1 MDFSTGD
8 ENSNS
13 TESNLMKY
21 EVDKENE
28 GKSLSLL
35 KNIEWIEK
43 EIDNKINF
51 NTSSFNNSD
60 IVSKIN
66 FSSISSDLRFLL
78 PIYISCSNCKEN
90 FSLKIHN
97 FKYMTVECGCK
108 LIKNCTLNEFITKY
122 CSSELI
128 NYGCKIHY
136 EENKPKNFI
145 KYCKDC
151 KVDLCQDCLNSK
163 GLYNNDTGKHKAHEV
178 HDLID
183 LLDNKN
189 EIEDIKNLLK
199 SLNNEDNNKNDIS
212 IKNLIIALVDNYEKS
227 PSYYAYKTIKIIK
240 KFIMEIGSKNSENTL
255 QSQELKIINSIQS
268 LKENI
273 NFSNVIYKIQ
283 VYGIATKESLYDL
296 NIFEN
301 KGFEELKSLKMY
313 NIKLKDIKAL
323 SNCFLPNLK
332 KLIIQCN
339 ELNDDC
345 IEVIKKMNLP
355 KIKFISFFDNKITSP
370 EIFGAIEKFE
380 TLEKFFI
387 GQNLFDLSK
396 LQNKNIKYNFPTNLA
411 ILGLTNNFTK
421 ETNKFI
427 INNLNIENI
436 KYLYLS
442 GDGFITLKD
451 FEKIEFKRLEEFF
464 IKGNKDKG
472 FLTDIKEIKFLKG
485 KKNIEKIVLKQN
497 KINNIEELVDIINL
511 FPNLKLLNI
520 EDNDIEKGIIEK
532 VIAQI
537 KIKGFEKLKII
548 YN

>member
-151 KVDLCQDCLNSK
+151 KVDLCEDWLNSI

-199 SLNNEDNNKNDIS
+199 SLNNEDSNKNDIS

-301 KGFEELKSLKMY
+301 KRF
-313 NIKLKDIKAL
+313 
-323 SNCFLPNLK
+323 
-332 KLIIQCN
+332 
-339 ELNDDC
+339 
-345 IEVIKKMNLP
+345 
-355 KIKFISFFDNKITSP
+355 
-370 EIFGAIEKFE
+370 
-380 TLEKFFI
+380 
-387 GQNLFDLSK
+387 
-396 LQNKNIKYNFPTNLA
+396 
-411 ILGLTNNFTK
+411 
-421 ETNKFI
+421 
-427 INNLNIENI
+427 
-436 KYLYLS
+436 
-442 GDGFITLKD
+442 
-451 FEKIEFKRLEEFF
+451 
-464 IKGNKDKG
+464 
-472 FLTDIKEIKFLKG
+472 
-485 KKNIEKIVLKQN
+485 
-497 KINNIEELVDIINL
+497 
-511 FPNLKLLNI
+511 
-520 EDNDIEKGIIEK
+520 
-532 VIAQI
+532 
-537 KIKGFEKLKII
+537 
-548 YN
+548 

>member
-151 KVDLCQDCLNSK
+151 KVDLCEDCLNSK

-199 SLNNEDNNKNDIS
+199 SLNNEDSNKNDIS

-436 KYLYLS
+436 K
-442 GDGFITLKD
+442 
-451 FEKIEFKRLEEFF
+451 
-464 IKGNKDKG
+464 
-472 FLTDIKEIKFLKG
+472 
-485 KKNIEKIVLKQN
+485 
-497 KINNIEELVDIINL
+497 
-511 FPNLKLLNI
+511 
-520 EDNDIEKGIIEK
+520 
-532 VIAQI
+532 
-537 KIKGFEKLKII
+537 
-548 YN
+548 